1 MTDND
6 EDLLSDLLLQWEDL
20 YERGQDTPADQLCGN
35 DRHLVDELSRRIA
48 GLKATTWLND
58 PEPQPINGPA
68 AEQPAKDG
76 RPAKV
81 LMGRYRL
88 DQLIAEGGF
97 AQVWRGYDKELQRI
111 VAVKIPKP
119 SRLDST
125 DSFLAEA
132 RRVARLKHPGIV
144 PVYDAGAED
153 GTCFIVSE
161 FVEGGSLGD
170 QLRRYSPS
178 PAQAVRWISEIADA
192 LEYAHLHGVIHRDI
206 KPANILIDHHGRA
219 LLADFGIAQ
228 SAQKTGSFAPS
239 LGTLRY
245 MAPEQLEGQSATP
258 ASDVF
263 SLGLVL
269 HEAIAGKLPY
279 SSDNPSVVRREIA
292 QGLAKSVS
300 PTIPERIRTV
310 CEKSLN
316 REPQKRHTS
325 AAHFGSDLKAAWEK
339 KPRPQQFWIFL
350 VLGVALLLLIV
361 AGLLFFSLL
370 APSPVELSKDAPA
383 QQTPVPIKEELS
395 VPAPSKDIDKV
406 PEEPLEPFSVYA
418 ERMRQEGQDKVERM
432 MRNKRI
438 PKNILNLGEE
448 IHKPGGP
455 VDEARKMTEE
465 FSKDTLST
473 DEETINPRQPK
484 VY

>member
-1 MTDND
+1 M
-6 EDLLSDLLLQWEDL
+6 
-20 YERGQDTPADQLCGN
+20 
-35 DRHLVDELSRRIA
+35 
-48 GLKATTWLND
+48 
-58 PEPQPINGPA
+58 
-68 AEQPAKDG
+68 
-76 RPAKV
+76 
-81 LMGRYRL
+81 
-88 DQLIAEGGF
+88 
-97 AQVWRGYDKELQRI
+97 
-111 VAVKIPKP
+111 
-119 SRLDST
+119 
-125 DSFLAEA
+125 
-132 RRVARLKHPGIV
+132 
-144 PVYDAGAED
+144 
-153 GTCFIVSE
+153 
-161 FVEGGSLGD
+161 
-170 QLRRYSPS
+170 
-178 PAQAVRWISEIADA
+178 
-192 LEYAHLHGVIHRDI
+192 
-206 KPANILIDHHGRA
+206 
-219 LLADFGIAQ
+219 
-228 SAQKTGSFAPS
+228 
-239 LGTLRY
+239 
-245 MAPEQLEGQSATP
+245 
-258 ASDVF
+258 
-263 SLGLVL
+263 L

-325 AAHFGSDLKAAWEK
+325 AAHFGSDLKAAWDK

-370 APSPVELSKDAPA
+370 APSAGGLPADAAA

-448 IHKPGGP
+448 LHKPGGP

-465 FSKDTLST
+465 FSKDTLPT
-473 DEETINPRQPK
+473 DEEPINPRQPK